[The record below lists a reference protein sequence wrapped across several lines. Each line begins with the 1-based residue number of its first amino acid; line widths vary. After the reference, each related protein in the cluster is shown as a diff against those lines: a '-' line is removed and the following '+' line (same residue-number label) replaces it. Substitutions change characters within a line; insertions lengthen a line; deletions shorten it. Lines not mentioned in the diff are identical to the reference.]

1 MKKLIMQKRNNNLIP
16 VYSKDIEIM
25 TKIKENDMVSVEV
38 RKARNPHQHA
48 LFFALLNCVLDNSEN
63 FKSLDE
69 VLIYAKYKLGLVTMQ
84 TVDGKVIIIPKSI
97 AFENMDNLEF
107 TDTVLNPALDIFA
120 KYFNCNKS
128 ELESNYQ
135 NYL

>member
-1 MKKLIMQKRNNNLIP
+1 MQKRNNSLIP

-25 TKIKENDMVSVEV
+25 SKIKENDMVSVEV
-38 RKARNPHQHA
+38 KKARNPRQHA
-48 LFFALLNCVLDNSEN
+48 LLFALFSCVLDNSQS
-63 FKSLDE
+63 FKSIDE

-84 TVDGKVIIIPKSI
+84 TIDGKVIIIPKSI

-107 TDTVLNPALDIFA
+107 VDTVLNPALDIF
-120 KYFNCNKS
+120 S
-128 ELESNYQ
+128 EHLKCDKRSLENNYQ